1 MTAQYAD
8 GNGNWHSEYIAKTKT
23 MSSDQLLFIARD
35 CKAALAANPDNLK
48 ASQYADE
55 MLYCIS
61 ELADRN
67 VVDQEDLMAAKT
79 QQVVTKAFA
88 KRSD

>member
-1 MTAQYAD
+1 
-8 GNGNWHSEYIAKTKT
+8 
-23 MSSDQLLFIARD
+23 
-35 CKAALAANPDNLK
+35 
-48 ASQYADE
+48 
-55 MLYCIS
+55 
-61 ELADRN
+61 LADRN